1 VGTHP
6 SPSAPLEASV
16 TSRKPW
22 VSRNGFLF
30 PSLVLWPGCKLG
42 RHGFVPSSMLCP
54 PEPCLSMEAM
64 MAKPTEKEITLRAY
78 QIWEENNR
86 PAGRDSEFYKQAEKE
101 VNERPKKEPTLAVLP
116 E

>member
-1 VGTHP
+1 
-6 SPSAPLEASV
+6 
-16 TSRKPW
+16 
-22 VSRNGFLF
+22 
-30 PSLVLWPGCKLG
+30 
-42 RHGFVPSSMLCP
+42 
-54 PEPCLSMEAM
+54 

-101 VNERPKKEPTLAVLP
+101 LNVRPKEKPTLAVLP